1 MNKDAYMEAL
11 AVQLRKLPREDYVRA
26 MEYFEEY
33 FDEAGPE
40 NEQQAIGDL
49 GSPETA
55 ARQILM
61 EIAVKN
67 SEQTQKSVK
76 RGLNG
81 VWIGILGVF
90 AAPIGLPLALAAVIV
105 VMALVFVALAL
116 VLCVVLVS
124 VMLAVTSVVGFI
136 GSVCLLFISPVNG
149 LTTLGMAL
157 FCIGLCI
164 LAILGSVK
172 LLKWFLGAVSH
183 LFARMVKGGRRNEKK

>member
-11 AVQLRKLPREDYVRA
+11 AVQLRRLPREDYERA

-40 NEQQAIGDL
+40 NEQQAIEDL
-49 GSPETA
+49 GSPEVA

-61 EIAVKN
+61 DMAVKSAEN
-67 SEQTQKSVK
+67 PQKSVK
-76 RGLNG
+76 RGLNA
-81 VWIGILGVF
+81 VWVGILGVF

-105 VMALVFVALAL
+105 VLALLFAALVVVFSI
-116 VLCVVLVS
+116 VLVAV
-124 VMLAVTSVVGFI
+124 VMAVTSVVGFI
-136 GSVCLLFISPVNG
+136 GSVCLLFVSPMNG
-149 LTTLGMAL
+149 LATLGLAL

-164 LAILGSVK
+164 LVAMGSIK
-172 LLKWFLGAVSH
+172 LLRWFLGAVGH